1 MFKENT
7 LGFLKL
13 TVVDNIY
20 ENVQNKKGNRKRKHY
35 RRAGSGNK
43 VRE

>member
-20 ENVQNKKGNRKRKHY
+20 ENVENNIEYYCSDYINYGMLL
-35 RRAGSGNK
+35 
-43 VRE
+43 